1 MEHTIDGSGIRS
13 KGEFYAAVAAALSF
27 PDWFGRNLDALHD
40 CLRDLSWLPPGE
52 HVLVWAEPEVF
63 ERADPAGYEAV
74 TSVLT
79 DATEPGRLAVRL
91 SPR

>member
-13 KGEFYAAVAAALSF
+13 KADFMAAVAAAMSF
-27 PDWFGRNLDALHD
+27 PDWFGANLDALYD

-52 HVLVWAEPEVF
+52 HVLVWRHPEVLAA
-63 ERADPAGYEAV
+63 ADPPTYRALDE
-74 TSVLT
+74 VLR
-79 DATEPGRLAVRL
+79 DAASPGRFRTEL